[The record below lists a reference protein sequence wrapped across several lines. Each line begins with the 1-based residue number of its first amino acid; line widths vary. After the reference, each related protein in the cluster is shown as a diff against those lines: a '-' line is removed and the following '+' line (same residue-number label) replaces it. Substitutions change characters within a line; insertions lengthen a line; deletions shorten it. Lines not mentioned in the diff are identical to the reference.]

1 MFIDYEWI
9 AGLVFGLDTDSI
21 SLMDEGDVMTF
32 DAPQST
38 SINLYLGIVVIHFIF

>member
-1 MFIDYEWI
+1 MFIDYEWK
-9 AGLVFGLDTDSI
+9 AGLVFGLDTDLI
-21 SLMDEGDVMTF
+21 TMMDEGDVMTF